1 MSAKDHNQTFDLQK
15 PDSATSDRPL
25 RTNPELNAKRFGP
38 SFMGR
43 EGQSIPDGETDGPDT
58 LSIAVFVVVALIVIA
73 AGVYVMR
80 PEKKT

>member
-43 EGQSIPDGETDGPDT
+43 EGQSIPDGETDG
-58 LSIAVFVVVALIVIA
+58 LGHALNRRIRCGGTHRNRCRRLCYEA
-73 AGVYVMR
+73 
-80 PEKKT
+80 

>member
-1 MSAKDHNQTFDLQK
+1 MGLRLWGVRDNLFPMEKQM
-15 PDSATSDRPL
+15 DS
-25 RTNPELNAKRFGP
+25 
-38 SFMGR
+38 
-43 EGQSIPDGETDGPDT
+43 DT